1 MMALLPLLLVSL
13 ASTGIEI
20 ALTRYFAVA
29 SWSEYGYWVISI
41 VMAGFALSGVFVALA
56 RDWLERH
63 AAWLFAFLP
72 AALIATAACGYA
84 LVIRNPFNPLQLQNP
99 VTIAPSSARWR
110 LMSGNADSK
119 QTSGPI
125 RSAPVSITT

>member
-1 MMALLPLLLVSL
+1 MALLPLLLVSL

-56 RDWLERH
+56 RDWLGDLRDIQGGEAGEGVEEPGFHGDIIAESGGGGEWGGSWER
-63 AAWLFAFLP
+63 
-72 AALIATAACGYA
+72 
-84 LVIRNPFNPLQLQNP
+84 VD
-99 VTIAPSSARWR
+99 APR
-110 LMSGNADSK
+110 LGTKSTNCAK
-119 QTSGPI
+119 
-125 RSAPVSITT
+125 